1 VKNLL
6 AHPDLRVRVGGRLH
20 ALRAVREEDPAR
32 GDALLRQMLV
42 KYLGIEAEDPR
53 PVADEPG
60 PGGTRAYG
68 CLFRLE
74 PRS

>member
-1 VKNLL
+1 
-6 AHPDLRVRVGGRLH
+6 
-20 ALRAVREEDPAR
+20 
-32 GDALLRQMLV
+32 MLV